1 MFKKIV
7 CFGIYQMKAEEL
19 DNDEKI
25 FLRNVFSPVYCFLI
39 NGKFHIYEFIFSK
52 NFKNRH

>member
-39 NGKFHIYEFIFSK
+39 NGKFHIYEFVFSK